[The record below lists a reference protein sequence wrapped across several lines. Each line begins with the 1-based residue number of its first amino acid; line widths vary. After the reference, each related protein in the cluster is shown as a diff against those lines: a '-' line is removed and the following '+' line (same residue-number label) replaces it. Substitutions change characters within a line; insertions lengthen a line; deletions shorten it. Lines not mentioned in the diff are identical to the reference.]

1 MSLRA
6 KLQFGQDVHA
16 VIRIELFIVS
26 AVSAILA
33 TRGYL
38 ILMGYPQIGSGGL
51 HIAHMLWGGLLMLVS
66 HVLLLGFLGPRVKG
80 ASAVIGGVGFGLFID
95 EVGKFVTSD
104 NDYFF
109 QPSFAIMY
117 VVFVGLVLVMHR
129 LSDRSPRD
137 PATLLANAA
146 SLGASGQLHGLDDV
160 ARAEA
165 LQLVGAARAGGVD
178 ERAADAVEE
187 MVAACPV
194 DRHGARR
201 YAVIRSYVLRFV
213 RAVVR
218 SRSAYVAVVV
228 ILVFQMVDPVG
239 DIVRIVFDL
248 GYDEMTT
255 ASTVRLGWLL
265 LTVPVI
271 VTGFVTWW
279 RTSEERGLQVLRYV
293 VLLNIMIGQVFN
305 FADRELDA
313 LPGVLVNLVSLA
325 VVDFRLKMFEAPAEE
340 PAPARVRRRK
350 TDEATV

>member
-26 AVSAILA
+26 AVSAVLI

-80 ASAVIGGVGFGLFID
+80 VSAVVGGVGFGLFID

-117 VVFVGLVLVMHR
+117 VVFVALVLVMHR
-129 LSDRSPRD
+129 MSERSPRD
-137 PATLLANAA
+137 AATLLANAA
-146 SLGASGQLHGLDDV
+146 TLGASGQLHGLDDV
-160 ARAEA
+160 DRADA
-165 LQLVGAARAGGVD
+165 LQMIALARGRGADDRAARAVQEMVEACSVDQHGGRWYASIRTFVL
-178 ERAADAVEE
+178 RAA
-187 MVAACPV
+187 
-194 DRHGARR
+194 RG
-201 YAVIRSYVLRFV
+201 
-213 RAVVR
+213 VVR
-218 SRSAYVAVVV
+218 SRSAYVAVVA

-239 DIVRIVFDL
+239 DVVRIVFDL
-248 GYDEMTT
+248 GYEEMTT

-279 RTSEERGLQVLRYV
+279 RRSEEHGLQVLRYV
-293 VLLNIMIGQVFN
+293 VLLNIMVGQVFN

-313 LPGVLVNLVSLA
+313 LPGVLVNLGSLA
-325 VVDFRLKMFEAPAEE
+325 VVNYRLRMLEE
-340 PAPARVRRRK
+340 PSEVPAPARLRRRSMED
-350 TDEATV
+350 TE